1 MEGFFTKK
9 ETASKT
15 RPDGKSYSCAACGL
29 YRDCKNPRI
38 KPYGNFKKK
47 ILNIGEAPGEY
58 EDLKGKPWQGK
69 TGRLLKQTYEKL
81 GIDLFND
88 CLNINAVLCRPTT
101 KDGDNRAPTNYEAE
115 CCRKSILKLVNEYK
129 PKVIVLFGNT
139 AVFSL
144 IGHRWKKDLGGIMKW
159 RGWQI
164 PDQDF
169 NAWICPT
176 FHPNYVHRAKSNPY
190 NYDGRT
196 AEETIWVQ
204 DLREAILCLKTPFP
218 VYQEPVIKIIKDLSI
233 LNKIKAGS
241 KIAFDYET
249 TGLKPHAFGHRIVCC
264 SVAVN
269 ANKVYVFMMPQ
280 KAINRVPFIRI
291 IEDEGIGKIAANMKF
306 EDNWSFVRLKTEV
319 KGWLH
324 DTMQGGHILD
334 NRQGITGL
342 KFQTYVQ
349 FGVVDYASDVAPYLS
364 STDPK
369 NGNSLNRIM
378 ELVKKPGGKE
388 LLMKYC
394 GYDSINEYRLAE
406 KQIFVMGEAQL
417 PF

>member
-1 MEGFFTKK
+1 MYLYCIEVEEDHSFIARGVIHHNCRSTTTEG
-9 ETASKT
+9 ES
-15 RPDGKSYSCAACGL
+15 
-29 YRDCKNPRI
+29 
-38 KPYGNFKKK
+38 
-47 ILNIGEAPGEY
+47 
-58 EDLKGKPWQGK
+58 
-69 TGRLLKQTYEKL
+69 
-81 GIDLFND
+81 
-88 CLNINAVLCRPTT
+88 
-101 KDGDNRAPTNYEAE
+101 RAPTNYEAE

-159 RGWQI
+159 RGWTI

-176 FHPNYVHRAKSNPY
+176 FHPNYVYHAKSNPY

-196 AEETIWVQ
+196 AEETIWVD
-204 DLREAILCLKTPFP
+204 DLKQAIECLKTPFP
-218 VYQEPVIKIIKDLSI
+218 VYQEPVIKIIKDLTL

-264 SVAVN
+264 SVAVS

-280 KAINRVPFIRI
+280 KRVNQQPFIDI
-291 IEDEGIGKIAANMKF
+291 IENEGIRKIAANMKF
-306 EDNWSFVRLKTEV
+306 EDNWTNVRLKTEV
-319 KGWLH
+319 KGWLW
-324 DTMQGGHILD
+324 DTMQAGHILD
-334 NRQGITGL
+334 NRQGVTGL

-349 FGVVDYASDVAPYLS
+349 FGVIDYASEVAPYLS
-364 STDPK
+364 SIDPK

-378 ELVKKPGGKE
+378 ELVKKQGGKE

-394 GYDSINEYRLAE
+394 GYDSINEFRLAE
-406 KQIFVMGEAQL
+406 KQMNEIDEAQL

>member
-15 RPDGKSYSCAACGL
+15 RPDSKSYSCAACGL

-101 KDGDNRAPTNYEAE
+101 KDGENRAPTNYEAE
-115 CCRKSILKLVNEYK
+115 CCRKSILKLINEYK

-176 FHPNYVHRAKSNPY
+176 FHPSYVHRAKSNPY

-218 VYQEPVIKIIKDLSI
+218 VYQEPIIKIIKNLS
-233 LNKIKAGS
+233 
-241 KIAFDYET
+241 F
-249 TGLKPHAFGHRIVCC
+249 
-264 SVAVN
+264 
-269 ANKVYVFMMPQ
+269 
-280 KAINRVPFIRI
+280 
-291 IEDEGIGKIAANMKF
+291 
-306 EDNWSFVRLKTEV
+306 
-319 KGWLH
+319 
-324 DTMQGGHILD
+324 LD
-334 NRQGITGL
+334 
-342 KFQTYVQ
+342 
-349 FGVVDYASDVAPYLS
+349 
-364 STDPK
+364 
-369 NGNSLNRIM
+369 
-378 ELVKKPGGKE
+378 
-388 LLMKYC
+388 
-394 GYDSINEYRLAE
+394 
-406 KQIFVMGEAQL
+406 
-417 PF
+417 